1 MSSKGRL
8 GALKEKERC
17 GEGETQRRR
26 IRSKPNQLHRLA
38 GQREGGGGAW
48 ALRKFMGKVELSEEP
63 GGGWGRREGQ
73 TPISQ
78 LLLRWPGESASE
90 AEA

>member
-26 IRSKPNQLHRLA
+26 IRSKPNQLHGLA
-38 GQREGGGGAW
+38 GQREGGGGC
-48 ALRKFMGKVELSEEP
+48 KHPNFP
-63 GGGWGRREGQ
+63 
-73 TPISQ
+73 P
-78 LLLRWPGESASE
+78 SA
-90 AEA
+90 

>member
-17 GEGETQRRR
+17 GEGETQGRR
-26 IRSKPNQLHRLA
+26 IRSKPNQLHGLA

-48 ALRKFMGKVELSEEP
+48 ALRKFMG
-63 GGGWGRREGQ
+63 
-73 TPISQ
+73 
-78 LLLRWPGESASE
+78 ES
-90 AEA
+90 

>member
-1 MSSKGRL
+1 MRGRRDPETPNSVKAESAARTGGTKGGR
-8 GALKEKERC
+8 
-17 GEGETQRRR
+17 
-26 IRSKPNQLHRLA
+26 
-38 GQREGGGGAW
+38 GGAW

>member
-26 IRSKPNQLHRLA
+26 IRSKPNQLHGLA

-48 ALRKFMGKVELSEEP
+48 ALRTGVDPRNSLA
-63 GGGWGRREGQ
+63 GRSWRLPQGL
-73 TPISQ
+73 PAAGPP
-78 LLLRWPGESASE
+78 LRT
-90 AEA
+90 